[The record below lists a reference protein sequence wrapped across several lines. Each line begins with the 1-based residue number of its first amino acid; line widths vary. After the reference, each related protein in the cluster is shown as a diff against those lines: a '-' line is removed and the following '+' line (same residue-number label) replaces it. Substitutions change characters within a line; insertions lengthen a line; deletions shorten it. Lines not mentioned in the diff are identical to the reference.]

1 LYLTVIYKLVDRDLA
16 NSLTK
21 LQTYASSKGGSDK
34 VRIDAVYQNRPLTGI
49 QLLRKVAMVDIA
61 NVEDLALD
69 FTIPGYDIELRVCD
83 DISFILFSLTTFNQA
98 WRTRN
103 SSDLGQ
109 CR

>member
-1 LYLTVIYKLVDRDLA
+1 
-16 NSLTK
+16 LTK

-34 VRIDAVYQNRPLTGI
+34 VRIDAVYHNCLLTRI

-83 DISFILFSLTTFNQA
+83 KHLPSLLLLMIFNKA
-98 WRTRN
+98 SWTRN
-103 SSDLGQ
+103 PSDFRQ
-109 CR
+109 C